1 VTKISQGV
9 NAMMDTLLNLSLLNW
24 KEISQTTQAFTTS
37 LAYLFAAAWTYFIF
51 IKRREGH
58 PRLEFDV
65 GIETLAVHNQKILM
79 EVICKVTNKGFVRQK
94 IFKLSSN
101 VRYLSKSD
109 PLIEGDDTIL
119 RQTKF
124 PHHIGERSFFPVE
137 EWEWSFIE
145 AGISQR
151 YSYIVHIPPDSINS
165 APDPA
170 DISLIL
176 VWAKLT
182 FGKKA
187 DEDFYT
193 AQRVYQLQDGQWVGK
208 TIKQGGNFSPS

>member
-1 VTKISQGV
+1 MNT
-9 NAMMDTLLNLSLLNW
+9 MMDTLLNLSLLNW
-24 KEISQTTQAFTTS
+24 KTIFQATQALITS

-65 GIETLAVHNQKILM
+65 GIETLAVHNKKILL
-79 EVICKVTNKGFVRQK
+79 EVICTVTNKGFVRQK
-94 IFKLSSN
+94 IYNLCSN
-101 VRYLSKSD
+101 VRYLTKSD
-109 PLIEGDDTIL
+109 PLIEGDNAVL

-124 PHHIGERSFFPVE
+124 PHDIGARSFFPVE

-151 YSYIVHIPPDSINS
+151 YSYVVHIPSDSINS
-165 APDPA
+165 GPDPA

-193 AQRVYQLQDGQWVGK
+193 AQRVYPLQDGQWVGK
-208 TIKQGGNFSPS
+208 TIKEGGNSPLS